1 MKKLKNIGKTLV
13 LFSLALGF
21 FACNDDDDGSAPF
34 DIIGDVIVIKK
45 LVDDESVYANSYIAY
60 GNQPMSLAQVT
71 TPSGEEIMLSPAGAD
86 QYTYAQSPGFDDYV
100 PVEEIEMGNYMFDV
114 INEDIPHQDVD
125 LLVFE
130 DIDYTT
136 ITLFETEVDMLTVE
150 WDQNSMADAYML
162 RLVDDAGSVIFM
174 SQLLG
179 TQVERFVIDPND
191 PQGTW
196 AQSPIAG
203 QDYTFE
209 LLAYLFEEDATDS
222 DYSFN
227 VQEISITEEMVT
239 WQ

>member
-1 MKKLKNIGKTLV
+1 MKRLKNIGKTLV

-21 FACNDDDDGSAPF
+21 FACDDDDGNSAPF
-34 DIIGDVIVIKK
+34 DIIGDVLVVKK
-45 LVDDESVYANSYIAY
+45 LVGEEAMYANSYIAY

-71 TPSGEEIMLSPAGAD
+71 TPSGEEIMLSPAGSD
-86 QYTYAQSPGFDDYV
+86 NYTYAQSPGSDDYM
-100 PVEEIEMGNYMFDV
+100 PEIEEGNYMFDV

-125 LLVFE
+125 LLVFSN
-130 DIDYTT
+130 IDFTE
-136 ITLFETEVDMLTVE
+136 ITLFETDVDMLTVE
-150 WDQNSMADAYML
+150 WEENDMAEAYML
-162 RLVDDAGSVIFM
+162 RMVDEQGAVIFM

-196 AQSPIAG
+196 AELPNSG
-203 QDYTFE
+203 EDYTFE

-222 DYSFN
+222 DYTFN
-227 VQEISITEEMVT
+227 VQEISITEEMFT